1 LILSAFSAEHGG
13 TIKLQSIIE
22 FNTANRFS
30 FDPISAQTETTRL
43 NKNDQKLRLGALLVQ
58 KGVLTPS
65 QLEVALSY
73 QNENHMRLGEALV
86 SLNYVTP
93 SILKKALI
101 KQSWLKTV
109 ATVGAFVLAPILSSN
124 CFASDYQ
131 KASTIKVASI
141 EKPRAPFKEDMQASF
156 TPRSIGDLAKA
167 YYFSGHET
175 KANGDNVFF
184 IIGRKLS
191 ETAGVNISLFSRPT
205 ASSASS
211 EWQLKN
217 EGLDQD
223 VYPESNFLLFDPQIS
238 LFKFSVKPNLLSFN
252 KPKIRNGN
260 RYTNTIPAVI
270 MLTLKGRSI
279 YETAGDQT
287 RLWSLNRAKKGVQRK
302 AHLMLSITKQF

>member
-1 LILSAFSAEHGG
+1 MILSAFSAEYGG

-22 FNTANRFS
+22 FNKTNRLS
-30 FDPISAQTETTRL
+30 FDPISAQAETTRL
-43 NKNDQKLRLGALLVQ
+43 SKNDQKFRLGALLIQ

-65 QLEVALSY
+65 QLKIALSY
-73 QNENHMRLGEALV
+73 QNENQMRLGEALV

-124 CFASDYQ
+124 CFASDHQ

-141 EKPRAPFKEDMQASF
+141 EKPRVPFKDDMQASF
-156 TPRSIGDLAKA
+156 TPQSIGELAKA

-191 ETAGVNISLFSRPT
+191 ETSGVNISLFSR
-205 ASSASS
+205 SSALPATN
-211 EWQLKN
+211 EWQIKS
-217 EGLDQD
+217 EGLGHD
-223 VYPESNFLLFDPQIS
+223 VYPESNFLHFDPQIS
-238 LFKFSVKPNLLSFN
+238 LFKFSVKPNLLSFS

-279 YETAGDQT
+279 YETAGNQT

-302 AHLMLSITKQF
+302 AQLMLSITKQF